1 MELKEIIDKS
11 VIAIGEFPQITKDQT
26 LGNAIGE
33 LIGFKLK
40 REDQYIRFPCLLVFD
55 EKKQLTGY
63 ITIENILR
71 AMEPRL
77 FQEDDGVK
85 FEGKKMDLPN
95 LAFLWEDSFFK
106 HCNEKQS
113 IPVTDVMSSID
124 ETVKTTDPLLKVLYI
139 MLQTGDR
146 FVPVF
151 NAEAPD
157 EAIGILRIEELFE
170 EICSLCEL

>member
-1 MELKEIIDKS
+1 M
-11 VIAIGEFPQITKDQT
+11 IAIGEFPQITKDQT

>member
-1 MELKEIIDKS
+1 VELLEIVDKS
-11 VIAIGEFPQITKDQT
+11 VISIDEFPKITKDQT
-26 LGNAIGE
+26 LGAAIGE

-40 REDQYIRFPCLLVFD
+40 REDQHIRFPCLLVFD
-55 EKKQLTGY
+55 EKNQLAGY
-63 ITIENILR
+63 ITIEKILR

-85 FEGKKMDLPN
+85 FEGKKMETPN
-95 LAFLWEDSFFK
+95 LAFLWQDSFFK

-113 IPVTDVMSSID
+113 IPVTDVMSQID

-151 NAEAPD
+151 KADAPD

-170 EICSLCEL
+170 EICRLCEL